1 MLVKAASHFELPV
14 LLNVFFHNFTFIV
27 LQYCSAKV
35 AIFLLRRRSFVQQCI
50 PVNRQQKLTITGMQN
65 RSLTLFALRATK
77 NKVISI
83 FQHHQKTPLPNQN
96 YLDR

>member
-50 PVNRQQKLTITGMQN
+50 PVNRQQKLATAGMRD
-65 RSLTLFALRATK
+65 RSTLLKKRMSESEEDY
-77 NKVISI
+77 NE
-83 FQHHQKTPLPNQN
+83 
-96 YLDR
+96 